1 MRIAGIPSLMQGLS
15 VTSLMAL
22 SSEAFKDAYEV
33 SHLVDARD
41 YMVTEFEQVYRLLL
55 TGRRR
60 CTQVRLNPAPG

>member
-41 YMVTEFEQVYRLLL
+41 CMVTELE
-55 TGRRR
+55 
-60 CTQVRLNPAPG
+60 